1 MNIKELNCKEKLEQ
15 LQIRKE
21 TVQLN
26 IKKAVSARELF
37 STMSPMDE
45 FDNVMI
51 PRLIERIYVISK
63 DRIKVVFYG
72 GVEVEGAVEK

>member
-1 MNIKELNCKEKLEQ
+1 M
-15 LQIRKE
+15 RD
-21 TVQLN
+21 
-26 IKKAVSARELF
+26 
-37 STMSPMDE
+37 PMDE